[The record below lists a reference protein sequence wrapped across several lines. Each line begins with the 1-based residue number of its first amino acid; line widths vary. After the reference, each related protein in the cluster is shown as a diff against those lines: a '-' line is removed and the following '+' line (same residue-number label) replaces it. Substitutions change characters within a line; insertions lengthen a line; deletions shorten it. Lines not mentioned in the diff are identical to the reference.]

1 MSIHQI
7 ISTAVENGAIRNGG
21 EAEAAVP
28 FISIYEK
35 LIGIGTAART
45 CEHLL
50 RAGEPDI
57 TEVRAMVSHIIAA
70 SNRAITI
77 IRD

>member
-1 MSIHQI
+1 MSIHQTI
-7 ISTAVENGAIRNGG
+7 NTAVENGAIRNGG
-21 EAEAAVP
+21 ESEAAVP
-28 FISIYEK
+28 LISLYEK

-50 RAGEPDI
+50 RAGEPDLC
-57 TEVRAMVSHIIAA
+57 EVREMVSHIIAA

>member
-21 EAEAAVP
+21 ETEAAAP
-28 FISIYEK
+28 LISIYEK
-35 LIGIGTAART
+35 LVGIETAART

-50 RAGEPDI
+50 RDRDPDI
-57 TEVRAMVSHIIAA
+57 TEVRAIVSHIIAA
-70 SNRAITI
+70 SNGAITI

>member
-21 EAEAAVP
+21 EAEPAVP
-28 FISIYEK
+28 LISIYEK

-50 RAGEPDI
+50 RHRDPDI

-70 SNRAITI
+70 SNGAITI